1 MVISSHKIMIAGEVL
16 LKCCQTGSKI
26 KSKLE
31 DISHTSDMAPIE
43 VKDLRKG
50 FCVMVEIDGKPYPA
64 EFLEFTGNIFGN
76 LMF

>member
-1 MVISSHKIMIAGEVL
+1 
-16 LKCCQTGSKI
+16 
-26 KSKLE
+26 
-31 DISHTSDMAPIE
+31 MAPIE

-76 LMF
+76 LMFRRCKILLFIQIPQKKNKQRKLKNTLL

>member
-50 FCVMVEIDGKPYPA
+50 FCVKLMANPILQN
-64 EFLEFTGNIFGN
+64 FLNLQVIF
-76 LMF
+76 LAI